1 MDTRPIGI
9 FDSGLGGL
17 CAVAELS
24 RILPHENIIYF
35 GDTGRVPYG
44 SRSVSTLRK
53 YAAEDIAFLLSHGV
67 KTVLAA
73 CGTVSATV
81 LEELKGDISVP
92 LFGVVE
98 SAAKKAA
105 LLSQRGKIGV
115 LGTEAT
121 IKSDIFKR
129 KIHEYRPDAEI
140 KSIACP
146 LFVPLVENGFI
157 ARDSEITR
165 LACRHYLA
173 EMAKFSPDVLILGCT
188 HFPIIKDIIADF
200 LPDVTLIDPAKE
212 AANELCE
219 ALAER
224 EMLSPSLENG
234 RVKYFVSDAP
244 ERFCANA
251 WIFLGGENKISAEKI
266 DL

>member
-1 MDTRPIGI
+1 MDTRPIGV

-44 SRSVSTLRK
+44 SRSVSTLHK
-53 YAAEDIAFLLSHGV
+53 YAAEDIAFLLSHDV

-81 LEELKGDISVP
+81 LEALKGEIPVP

-105 LLSQRGKIGV
+105 ALSKSGKIGV
-115 LGTEAT
+115 IGTEAT

-129 KIHEYRPDAEI
+129 KIHELSPSAEV

-157 ARDSEITR
+157 ARDNEITR
-165 LACRHYLA
+165 LACRYYLA
-173 EMAKFSPDVLILGCT
+173 EMADFAPDVMILGCT

-200 LPDVTLIDPAKE
+200 LPHTALIDPAKE
-212 AANELCE
+212 AAHELCKMLT
-219 ALAER
+219 ANS
-224 EMLSPSLENG
+224 MLSPSREKVD
-234 RVKYFVSDAP
+234 VKYFVSDAP

-251 WIFLGGENKISAEKI
+251 WIFLGGENKIEATKT